1 MHYYQFNIGDYQSHT
16 AHLSETEDLAYRRML
31 DWCYLHEKPLPIDPE
46 EVSRL
51 IRMRTHS
58 ESIAIVL
65 REYFER
71 RDEGWI
77 NLRVIQE
84 ISKVGI
90 KSEKASESAKAR
102 WSKPKNANALPTQ
115 SERYATQDTL
125 PKTQDTKPKKT
136 PIEAPAGVT
145 PETWAAFVQQ
155 RKTKKAQ
162 ITQLVL
168 DGIGRQA
175 ALASWTLEDALKEI
189 VVRNWTSFDAEWV
202 KGKKAPS
209 HNFMR
214 GLT

>member
-16 AHLSETEDLAYRRML
+16 SHLSETEDLAYRRML
-31 DWCYLHEKPLPIDPE
+31 DWCYLHEKPLPVDPE
-46 EVSRL
+46 EISRL
-51 IRMRTHS
+51 VRMRTHS

-65 REYFER
+65 REYFEL

-84 ISKVGI
+84 ILKVGI

-102 WSKPKNANALPTQ
+102 WSKPKDANALPTQ

-136 PIEAPAGVT
+136 TIEAPAGVT

-168 DGIGRQA
+168 DSITKQA
-175 ALASWTLEDALKEI
+175 SLASWSLEDALKEI
-189 VVRNWTSFDAEWV
+189 VVRNWTSFNAEWV
-202 KGKKAPS
+202 KGKPK
-209 HNFMR
+209 NDFMK
-214 GLT
+214 GLI